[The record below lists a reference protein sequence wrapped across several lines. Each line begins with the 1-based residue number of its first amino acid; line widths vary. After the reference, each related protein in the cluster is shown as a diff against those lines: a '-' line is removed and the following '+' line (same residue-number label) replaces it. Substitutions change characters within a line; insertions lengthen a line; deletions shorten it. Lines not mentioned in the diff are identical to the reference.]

1 MSQESIEEN
10 LSNKELA
17 QVQVITGAGQTSLRT
32 SRAKAAGCSHH
43 RGPGRGDVR
52 GDDPLPLH
60 RGPLK
65 V

>member
-10 LSNKELA
+10 LSIKELA

-32 SRAKAAGCSHH
+32 SRAKAAG
-43 RGPGRGDVR
+43 RGDVR